1 MNFKLNKL
9 VIASLTG
16 SFLLGFGAN
25 AMADS
30 TFDLVQ
36 ALVAKGVLTEEEA
49 LPLLKGRENDI
60 QLADKK
66 VKKAAKLSV
75 SDALDNATLY
85 GDIRIRYED
94 RSGTG
99 STATTDVDETRDRA
113 RYKLT
118 LGVKTES
125 GDWYTDLALA
135 MGANGRSDNATFGKS
150 AAFNTG
156 NGNANIDDKE
166 TLFVKRAMIGW
177 KATDWLT
184 LEAGRMNNPL
194 YTTPMVWDAD
204 LNFEGLAEKVNYK
217 VDFADLFFTAAQA
230 EYQGDRKNFTPG
242 SDSITTELFAF
253 QGGAKYAFDDHTNAK
268 AALTYTTYSHN
279 SANTPFT
286 PGLSTSG
293 AGGNPPAT
301 ALASNAAKAAA
312 LGYQTSAFGVNDLD
326 TIEIPA
332 EFNYYMN
339 ANSIGVRLFGDYVH
353 NMSGSDRAAN
363 ACLQSGSN
371 AALCSA
377 GNDDN
382 AWMLG
387 VAVGSAADFKS
398 FESNKMV
405 KGDWAAR
412 VWYQDVGVY
421 SVDPN
426 AVDSDFMDSRVNMK
440 GTTFKAQYN
449 FTDNVFTNF
458 AYGHATRKNKALGTA
473 GAANDLALNLKDF
486 DLLQLDLTYKF

>member
-1 MNFKLNKL
+1 MNFKLRNIVAATL
-9 VIASLTG
+9 AGTALM
-16 SFLLGFGAN
+16 GFGTS

-75 SDALDNATLY
+75 SDAIDNATLY
-85 GDIRIRYED
+85 GDIRVRYED

-99 STATTDVDETRDRA
+99 VAAVTNVDEQRDRA
-113 RYKLT
+113 RYKMT

-125 GDWYTDLALA
+125 GDWYTDLAFA

-150 AAFNTG
+150 TTPNPT
-156 NGNANIDDKE
+156 NSNIDDKE
-166 TLFVKRAMIGW
+166 GVFVKRAMIGY

-204 LNFEGLAEKVNYK
+204 LNFEGLAEKLNYK
-217 VDFADLFFTAAQA
+217 FNDLDTFFTAAQA
-230 EYQGDRKNFTPG
+230 QYQGDRKNFSTLTG
-242 SDSITTELFAF
+242 DTTTTELFAF
-253 QGGAKYAFDDHTNAK
+253 QGGGRYVFNDHSSAK
-268 AALTYTTYSHN
+268 AALTYTTYNHNTSATKFSPQLAGSLN
-279 SANTPFT
+279 SAVV
-286 PGLSTSG
+286 
-293 AGGNPPAT
+293 AT
-301 ALASNAAKAAA
+301 
-312 LGYQTSAFGVNDLD
+312 GFGVNDLD
-326 TIEIPA
+326 TIEVPA

-339 ANSIGVRLFGDYVH
+339 DNSVGVKAFGDYVY
-353 NMSGSDRAAN
+353 NTSGSDRCAA
-363 ACLQSGSN
+363 AG
-371 AALCSA
+371 AAVCAL

-387 VAVGSAADFKS
+387 LAVGSAKDFKS
-398 FESNKMV
+398 FEGGKMA

-412 VWYQDVGVY
+412 IWYQDVGAY
-421 SVDPN
+421 SIDPN

-440 GTTFKAQYN
+440 GTVLKAQYN
-449 FTDNVFTNF
+449 FTDNVFANF
-458 AYGHATRKNKALGTA
+458 AYGHATRKNKALGSA
-473 GAANDLALNLKDF
+473 GAAQDLGLNLNDF
-486 DLLQLDLTYKF
+486 DLVQLDLTYKF

>member
-9 VIASLTG
+9 VLASLTG

-36 ALVAKGVLTEEEA
+36 ALVTKGVLTEEEA

-75 SDALDNATLY
+75 SDVIDNATLY

-99 STATTDVDETRDRA
+99 TTRSATVTEDNDETRARA

-118 LGVKTES
+118 LGVKTEA

-135 MGANGRSDNATFGKS
+135 MGAGGRSDNATFGK
-150 AAFNTG
+150 AAQ
-156 NGNANIDDKE
+156 ASIDDKE

-217 VDFADLFFTAAQA
+217 MNFADLFFTAAQA
-230 EYQGDRKNFTPG
+230 QYQGDRKNFSGTG
-242 SDSITTELFAF
+242 SSADSITTELFTF

-279 SANTPFT
+279 TANTPFT

-293 AGGNPPAT
+293 AGAAVPAK
-301 ALASNAAKAAA
+301 ALDSNAAKAAA

-332 EFNYYMN
+332 EFNYYLSN
-339 ANSIGVRLFGDYVH
+339 NSIGVRLFGDYVH

-371 AALCSA
+371 AVVCNAC
-377 GNDDN
+377 NDDK

-387 VAVGSAADFKS
+387 LAVGSAADFKS
-398 FESNKMV
+398 FEANKMV
-405 KGDWAAR
+405 KGDWSAR
-412 VWYQDVGVY
+412 IWYQDVGVY

-449 FTDNVFTNF
+449 FTDNVYTNL

-473 GAANDLALNLKDF
+473 GAAQDLALNLKDF

>member
-9 VIASLTG
+9 VLASLTG

-36 ALVAKGVLTEEEA
+36 ALVTKGVLTEEEA

-75 SDALDNATLY
+75 SDAVDNATLY

-94 RSGTG
+94 RSGSG
-99 STATTDVDETRDRA
+99 VGGTAAAPVQDVDETRARA

-135 MGANGRSDNATFGKS
+135 MGANGRSDNATFGK
-150 AAFNTG
+150 AAQG
-156 NGNANIDDKE
+156 NIDDKE

-217 VDFADLFFTAAQA
+217 MNFADLFFTAAQA
-230 EYQGDRKNFTPG
+230 QYQGDRTNFSGTG
-242 SDSITTELFAF
+242 SPADSITTELFTF

-279 SANTPFT
+279 TANTPFT

-293 AGGNPPAT
+293 LGNAPVL
-301 ALASNAAKAAA
+301 ALATNAQKAAA
-312 LGYQTSAFGVNDLD
+312 LGYRTSAFGVNDLD

-332 EFNYYMN
+332 EVNYYIG

-353 NMSGSDRAAN
+353 NLSGSDRAAN

-371 AALCSA
+371 AVVCNA

-398 FESNKMV
+398 FEANKMV

-412 VWYQDVGVY
+412 IWYQDVGAY

-449 FTDNVFTNF
+449 FTDNVYTNF

-473 GAANDLALNLKDF
+473 GAAQDLALNLKDF

>member
-9 VIASLTG
+9 VLASLTG

-36 ALVAKGVLTEEEA
+36 ALVTKGVLTEEEA

-75 SDALDNATLY
+75 SDAVDNATLY
-85 GDIRIRYED
+85 GDIRLRYED

-99 STATTDVDETRDRA
+99 TTRSTTITADNDETRARA

-118 LGVKTES
+118 FGVKTEA

-135 MGANGRSDNATFGKS
+135 MGAGGRSDNATFGK
-150 AAFNTG
+150 AAQ
-156 NGNANIDDKE
+156 ASIDDKE
-166 TLFVKRAMIGW
+166 TAFVKRAMIGW

-217 VDFADLFFTAAQA
+217 MNFADLFFTAAQA
-230 EYQGDRKNFTPG
+230 QYQGDRKNFSGTG
-242 SDSITTELFAF
+242 SSADSITTELFTF

-279 SANTPFT
+279 TAGGNANKFT
-286 PGLSTSG
+286 PGLSTDG
-293 AGGNPPAT
+293 AGA
-301 ALASNAAKAAA
+301 AAVAAKAAVP
-312 LGYQTSAFGVNDLD
+312 GYQISAFGVNDLD

-332 EFNYYMN
+332 EFNYYFG
-339 ANSIGVRLFGDYVH
+339 ANSIGMRLFGDYVH
-353 NMSGSDRAAN
+353 NTSGGDRAAAACVSSGNN
-363 ACLQSGSN
+363 ATVCN
-371 AALCSA
+371 A

-382 AWMLG
+382 AWLLG
-387 VAVGSAADFKS
+387 LAVGSAADFKS
-398 FESNKMV
+398 FEANKMV
-405 KGDWAAR
+405 KGDWSAR
-412 VWYQDVGVY
+412 IWYQDVGVY

-449 FTDNVFTNF
+449 FTDNVYTNF

-473 GAANDLALNLKDF
+473 GAAQDLALNLKDF